1 MEGRYLSLLCWI
13 STLIFTFC
21 SFFTAFHALSLRPSD
36 AHCSKRWSVWS
47 PVNRG
52 MQQTWRMFPDLT
64 LLSTSEFFKSQF
76 HDVDADTAWDNFLP
90 SKQPLNTGTS
100 YDSFWLSNTEY
111 PIAIPTSRLHELKLD
126 SDVTYVH
133 PPRVESSVLAIP
145 EVFVQLECLNLLR
158 QHLGR
163 YADEVDYSHRAAFKG
178 REEIVMHRADLC
190 IERLRNMVMCWSDLG
205 TILQPLVEKPG
216 KEPQSLLDF
225 ATRHKCRDF
234 SSIREWT
241 EENAV
246 KAVRMDDAWWGGR
259 VFEW

>member
-1 MEGRYLSLLCWI
+1 ML
-13 STLIFTFC
+13 
-21 SFFTAFHALSLRPSD
+21 AA
-36 AHCSKRWSVWS
+36 AH
-47 PVNRG
+47 
-52 MQQTWRMFPDLT
+52 L
-64 LLSTSEFFKSQF
+64 
-76 HDVDADTAWDNFLP
+76 
-90 SKQPLNTGTS
+90 
-100 YDSFWLSNTEY
+100 YLSNTEY
-111 PIAIPTSRLHELKLD
+111 PIAIPKSRLHDLKLA

-163 YADEVDYSHRAAFKG
+163 YTDGVDYSHRAAFKG
-178 REEIVMHRADLC
+178 REETVMHRADLC
-190 IERLRNMVMCWSDLG
+190 IERLRNMVICWADLG

-234 SSIREWT
+234 SSIKKWK

-259 VFEW
+259 IFE